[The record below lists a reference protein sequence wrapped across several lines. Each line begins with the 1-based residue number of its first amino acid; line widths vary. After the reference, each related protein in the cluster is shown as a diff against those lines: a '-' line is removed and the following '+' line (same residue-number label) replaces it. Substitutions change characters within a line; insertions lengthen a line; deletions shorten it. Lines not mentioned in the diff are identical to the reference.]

1 MRLTL
6 SLLTILIWSFSFSHG
21 ADKCEHI
28 TVQSGAVGIK
38 TIYVTMCLK
47 YDSQVNKFNDHFES
61 KRAEEYF
68 K

>member
-1 MRLTL
+1 MKSILTL
-6 SLLTILIWSFSFSHG
+6 LFIFIICTFIYETPER
-21 ADKCEHI
+21 CEHI
-28 TVQSGAVGIK
+28 KIESGAVGIK

-47 YDSQVNKFNDHFES
+47 YESQVNKFNDHFES